1 MLDTM
6 VHQLALPTD
15 PNVGSNG
22 AGFLAQM
29 YRLVKGTAALI
40 RNAGGPAYKIHREGS
55 VVQADHRAKSWGL
68 VTPLSDQRE
77 GDLALDAQVK
87 LWIERNSSN
96 SNGPAQRLVFS
107 KNVGSTI
114 AIYPDITDQL

>member
-1 MLDTM
+1 M

-40 RNAGGPAYKIHREGS
+40 RNAGRPAYKIHREGS
-55 VVQADHRAKSWGL
+55 VVQTDHRAKSCRL
-68 VTPLSDQRE
+68 ATPLSDQKE
-77 GDLALDAQVK
+77 GDLALDAQVQ
-87 LWIERNSSN
+87 LWIERTHRTLML
-96 SNGPAQRLVFS
+96 QRSASYFKECWEYDCNLRRL
-107 KNVGSTI
+107 
-114 AIYPDITDQL
+114 TDQL